1 MNRAIFFDLDGTLW
15 DALEEINDSYNA
27 FMLEN
32 NLPYRFTKDI
42 TSSYMGLTPLETA
55 RLAFKD
61 LDDDKAM
68 KLFHLLFKFEIAYL
82 RKHPGKL
89 YNNEEEV
96 INALS
101 KSYPLYI
108 VSNADKGYI
117 ENYLFG
123 CNMNQYFKGHICA
136 GDTDCDKA
144 TNIKILMEKEGI
156 NEVIYVGDTL
166 KDYEQSKKAGVQ
178 FIYASYGFGSI
189 DFKVNKIDNLNELIP
204 LISKIFNN

>member
-1 MNRAIFFDLDGTLW
+1 
-15 DALEEINDSYNA
+15 
-27 FMLEN
+27 
-32 NLPYRFTKDI
+32 
-42 TSSYMGLTPLETA
+42 
-55 RLAFKD
+55 
-61 LDDDKAM
+61 
-68 KLFHLLFKFEIAYL
+68 
-82 RKHPGKL
+82 
-89 YNNEEEV
+89 
-96 INALS
+96 
-101 KSYPLYI
+101 
-108 VSNADKGYI
+108 
-117 ENYLFG
+117 
-123 CNMNQYFKGHICA
+123 A